1 VARTTT
7 LGALGD
13 KVTIITDRHGI
24 PHIYGSTRE
33 DVVCALGYVHARD
46 RMWQMDILRRTAQG
60 RLAEVLGGRAS
71 ERDLFCRT
79 LGFKRAAEK
88 CLEAMPEDGI
98 SYRCLTA
105 YSRGVNARVEELSP
119 DKLPSHFATLG
130 YDMEP
135 WTPIDSLAFFRYI
148 AWLVCGSFDDL
159 WLPAVVEGLG
169 ADAADALY
177 ALDRPYETP
186 VVPDKRP
193 SKPRRARSR
202 SPKNVPGLLEA
213 ARDILGRALRAG
225 FLRGASNRPG
235 SNNWAVDGTKS
246 ATRKPILCNDLH
258 LEFSLP
264 SVWYLAHLVADGL
277 NVAGGTF
284 PGMPGVIVGRNEHI
298 AWGMTST
305 RADVVDYFYEKV
317 HPNDSSKYRYKARW
331 RRFETV
337 EEEIVVKDAE
347 TKQAAIELSVHGPV
361 LTREGQT
368 VTMQW
373 VGHEPSDEL
382 QAILRFNSATD
393 FDEFLDAVRH
403 VGVPAQNFAYADA
416 VGNVAIIPAGR
427 FPIRKRGLGR
437 VPHDGSSG
445 AFDWQRFIPFS
456 KLRYLLN
463 PECHYVASANQRPL
477 GRRYPYYLGWQWA
490 PGYRARRINQLLSAN
505 QIVSVEDMKR
515 FQLDVH
521 DCAAE
526 AFLPALFSA
535 FQEERPEQIM
545 AKVLG
550 LLKIWDCKATPDSV
564 ATTIWVGWFTFVRD
578 AIWSGLWR
586 GAGAVPEDCRDIAL
600 HRSWDPPTELFEQI
614 IREQP
619 EHMMTDAIEI
629 PEGEALDAL
638 LRDSLRKAVNQLI
651 LKAGEDMHA
660 WNWGRFNRAK
670 FESLAR
676 VEELS
681 RKNVPVGGT
690 AYTLSPGGDSNDL
703 NAGATLRF
711 IVSFDKPDE
720 MLAIYPGGQAEDG
733 LSAHYTDLLN
743 LWEKG
748 EYVRLVSYSSA
759 EKFSEEET
767 ESVVM
772 LKPS

>member
-1 VARTTT
+1 MVRSTT
-7 LGALGD
+7 LGALE
-13 KVTIITDRHGI
+13 KNVTIVTDRYGI
-24 PHIYGSTRE
+24 PHIYGDTSE
-33 DVVCALGYVHARD
+33 DAACALGYVHATD

-60 RLAEVLGGRAS
+60 RLAEVLGERAF

-79 LGFKRAAEK
+79 LGFKRAAQR
-88 CLEAMPEDGI
+88 CLDEMTPDGL

-105 YSRGVNARVEELSP
+105 YCRGVNARVEEVSP
-119 DKLPSHFATLG
+119 DELPSYFATLG
-130 YDMEP
+130 YVMEP
-135 WTPIDSLAFFRYI
+135 WAPIDSLAFLRYV

-159 WLPAVVEGLG
+159 WLPAVVDGLG

-177 ALDRPYETP
+177 PLDRPYETP

-193 SKPRRARSR
+193 SKPRHARSR
-202 SPKNVPGLLEA
+202 IPNDVPGLLEA
-213 ARDILGRALRAG
+213 AHDILGRALRAG
-225 FLRGASNRPG
+225 FLQGASRRPG

-277 NVAGGTF
+277 NVAGATF

-317 HPNDSSKYRYKARW
+317 HPKDGSKYRHKARW

-337 EEEIVVKDAE
+337 EEEIAVKDAE
-347 TKQAAIELSVHGPV
+347 TKHVAIELSVHGPV

-373 VGHEPSDEL
+373 VGHQPSDEL
-382 QAILRFNSATD
+382 QAILRFNSATN
-393 FDEFLDAVRH
+393 FDDFLDAVRC
-403 VGVPAQNFAYADA
+403 VSVPAQNFAYADNE
-416 VGNVAIIPAGR
+416 GNVAIIPAGG
-427 FPIRKRGLGR
+427 FPIRKRGFGR

-456 KLRYLLN
+456 KLRYVMN
-463 PECHYVASANQRPL
+463 PECRFVASANQRPV
-477 GRRYPYYLGWQWA
+477 GRSYPYYLGWQWA
-490 PGYRARRINQLLSAN
+490 PSYRARRINHLLSAN

-535 FQEERPEQIM
+535 FQDEKPEQHM
-545 AKVLG
+545 ARVLG
-550 LLKIWDCKATPDSV
+550 LLKIWDFKAAPDSV
-564 ATTIWVGWFTFVRD
+564 ATTIWISWFMFVRD
-578 AIWSGLWR
+578 AVWNRLWR
-586 GAGAVPEDCRDIAL
+586 GATLAPEDRWDL
-600 HRSWDPPTELFEQI
+600 PRQKSWEPPAELLEQI

-619 EHMMTDAIEI
+619 EHMKTGIVEM
-629 PEGEALDAL
+629 PEGEALDAI
-638 LRDSLRKAVNQLI
+638 LRESLRKAVNQLI
-651 LKAGEDMHA
+651 LKAGEDMRG
-660 WNWGRFNRAK
+660 WKWGRFNSAR

-676 VEELS
+676 VENLS

-690 AYTLSPGGDSNDL
+690 SYTLNPGGDLNEV
-703 NAGATLRF
+703 NAGATLRL
-711 IVSFDKPDE
+711 IASFDKRDE
-720 MLAIYPGGQAEDG
+720 LLAAYPGGQSEDG
-733 LSAHYTDLLN
+733 SSRHYADLFE
-743 LWEKG
+743 LWKNG
-748 EYVRLVSYSSA
+748 EYVRLVSYSTP
-759 EKFSEEET
+759 ERFSDEET
-767 ESVVM
+767 ESVMV
-772 LKPS
+772 LKPT